1 VAPKKSSRNWLTI
14 VIIAASVAIVT
25 GVSLL
30 AFDKRSDDDDD
41 ADVTLPHVDRDVD
54 RSGWALDTPSTWE
67 AVDVPGVEAAWSV
80 GGGTAAFGNNVTVVV
95 EDSPMSSLEAYL
107 NYTAELSDVALGAPT
122 VVVSS
127 EVVPGSDG
135 ELGRLEVTSTGDEP
149 LHLLMYVMETKEG
162 FVNVTYAATADT
174 YDAQVADIE
183 ATLQTLHGG

>member
-1 VAPKKSSRNWLTI
+1 
-14 VIIAASVAIVT
+14 
-25 GVSLL
+25 
-30 AFDKRSDDDDD
+30 
-41 ADVTLPHVDRDVD
+41 
-54 RSGWALDTPSTWE
+54 
-67 AVDVPGVEAAWSV
+67 
-80 GGGTAAFGNNVTVVV
+80 V